1 MTPLE
6 FLNALWEYK
15 PEDQYILIWT
25 GADKRSRWFLQV
37 AEAAAYA
44 ASVAGDVYSG
54 VGLAGKDYGLYNR
67 CPSDEITAIAGIGG
81 DFDLLSDA
89 HKNKA
94 LPQTIE
100 QAVSI
105 HPAEMKPT
113 FTIAT
118 GNGIQSWWLLK
129 EPYVFDSADD
139 RTHVARLLSRW
150 HTMLRVNAQKH
161 GWAYERL
168 ADLARVLR
176 IPGTRNCK
184 DPRKPKDVVL
194 YSETGNRLNMGDF
207 ADLVDYNE
215 IPDPS
220 AQEKAARDW
229 RAQFAD
235 TPLTVNVNA
244 RIAQDLLDAW
254 MDPANSDAK
263 TAMTFRNTW
272 ERRRSELKDQ
282 SNSGYDMALIHF
294 GLDAGLSEQQIVDLI
309 VHHRAQNGCD
319 QKRDAGY
326 FRRSIAKAHAVREKD
341 APKPAIVMPAAPVAG
356 EAASPSPVNGAPA
369 PPVKGAPP
377 PPADG
382 PSPPLPAVSRS
393 VLSPEE
399 GEERAKLLLCQ
410 EISLLLGIEVVK
422 MVCIH
427 GKDPTFHMHTA
438 DGVVEFDKV
447 AKLITFRLLEDAIA
461 GQTLRIINRF
471 KAKEW
476 EAFRQKLLSACIVRE
491 TTDDEQFEGG
501 ARNDILDYLTETD
514 FIPAIEGQRIQDKK
528 KPMILDGKSTIASPD
543 LAAYLDKTK
552 GRKTSAK
559 YAASMLNV
567 VGARKTDRLRS
578 SQYASQTRWALP
590 LPMPDRAGFDP
601 RAIKPTLYIG
611 EPAGEPDQHGA
622 IQ

>member
-1 MTPLE
+1 MTPFE

-44 ASVAGDVYSG
+44 ASVAGDVYTG
-54 VGLAGKDYGLYNR
+54 VGLAGKDYGPYNR

-81 DFDLLSDA
+81 DFDLLSEA

-118 GNGIQSWWLLK
+118 GNGIQAWWLLK
-129 EPYVFDSADD
+129 EPYVFDSADA
-139 RTHVARLLSRW
+139 RTQVARLLSRW

-194 YSETGNRLNMGDF
+194 HSETGNRLNLGDF
-207 ADLVDYNE
+207 ADLVDYND

-229 RAQFAD
+229 RAQFAG
-235 TPLTVNVNA
+235 TPLAVNVNA
-244 RIAQDLLDAW
+244 RVPQETLDAW
-254 MDPANSDAK
+254 MDPANNDAA
-263 TAMTFRNTW
+263 TAMRFKNTW
-272 ERRRSELKDQ
+272 FRQRHDLKDQ

-294 GLDAGLSEQQIVDLI
+294 GLDASLPEQLIVDLI

-326 FRRSIAKAHAVREKD
+326 FRRSIAKAHAAREKD
-341 APKPAIVMPAAPVAG
+341 APKPPIVAPAAPAAR
-356 EAASPSPVNGAPA
+356 EASPPPPVNS
-369 PPVKGAPP
+369 APP

-382 PSPPLPAVSRS
+382 PSPPLPEIARCA
-393 VLSPEE
+393 LSPEE
-399 GEERAKLLLCQ
+399 AEERAKLLLCQ

-514 FIPAIEGQRIQDKK
+514 FIPAIEGQRIQDQK
-528 KPMILDGKSTIASPD
+528 KPMILDGKITIASPD

-567 VGARKTDRLRS
+567 VGARRTERLRS

-601 RAIKPTLYIG
+601 RAIKPSFYIG

>member
-1 MTPLE
+1 MTPFE

-44 ASVAGDVYSG
+44 ASVAGDVYTG
-54 VGLAGKDYGLYNR
+54 VGLAGKDYGPYNR

-81 DFDLLSDA
+81 DFDLLSEA

-139 RTHVARLLSRW
+139 RTHVARLLGRW

-176 IPGTRNCK
+176 IPRTRNCK

-194 YSETGNRLNMGDF
+194 HSETGNRLNLGDF
-207 ADLVDYNE
+207 ADLVDYND

-229 RAQFAD
+229 RAQFAG
-235 TPLTVNVNA
+235 TPLAVNVNA
-244 RIAQDLLDAW
+244 RVPQETLDAW
-254 MDPANSDAK
+254 MDPANNDAA
-263 TAMTFRNTW
+263 TAMRFKNTW
-272 ERRRSELKDQ
+272 FRQRHDLKDQ

-294 GLDAGLSEQQIVDLI
+294 GLDASLPEQLIVDLI

-326 FRRSIAKAHAVREKD
+326 FRRSIAKAHAAREKD
-341 APKPAIVMPAAPVAG
+341 APKPPIVAPAAPAAR
-356 EAASPSPVNGAPA
+356 EASPPPPVNS
-369 PPVKGAPP
+369 APP

-382 PSPPLPAVSRS
+382 PSPPLPEIARCA
-393 VLSPEE
+393 LSPEE
-399 GEERAKLLLCQ
+399 AEERAKLLLCQ

-514 FIPAIEGQRIQDKK
+514 FIPAIEGQRIQDQK
-528 KPMILDGKSTIASPD
+528 KPMILDGKITIASPD